1 MKELF
6 WLYIL
11 CLLLAACGKKLNDHE
26 KARRTAEKYYG
37 YLIAGDADSYA
48 RSIHNYDSLP
58 AEYRTQLCD
67 MFAQYIDDERSLRG
81 GLVAVTAIRDTII
94 NGKYAH
100 VFLEVAFGDS
110 TTEQV
115 SLPLVCTEK
124 GWKLK

>member
-1 MKELF
+1 MKKLF

-26 KARRTAEKYYG
+26 KARLAAEEYYG

-58 AEYRTQLCD
+58 AEYQTQLCD

-81 GLVAVTAIRDTII
+81 GLVTATAIRDTII
-94 NGKYAH
+94 NEKYAY

-110 TTEQV
+110 TIEQV
-115 SLPLVCTEK
+115 SLPLVCTGK
-124 GWKLK
+124 RWMLK